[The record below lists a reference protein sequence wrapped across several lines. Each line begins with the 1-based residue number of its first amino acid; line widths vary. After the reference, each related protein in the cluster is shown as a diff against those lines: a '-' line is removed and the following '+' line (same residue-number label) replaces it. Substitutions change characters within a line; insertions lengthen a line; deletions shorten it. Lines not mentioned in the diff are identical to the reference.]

1 MMMARI
7 PNLRLTGWSAL
18 LSGIVDLV
26 GFGFLILFFA
36 LEAPQILQSGEPG
49 TPPVF
54 GTLNDTSFVLVA
66 LFLVPVALALHEQL
80 RTQASTGSWVA
91 LVIGLCGMLAA
102 VVVQALYVPR
112 VIATAQQAPSLNIS
126 LGLIGLWLCLVN
138 LLGRAGALP
147 RGLRG
152 LGLVVGVCLTLLPL
166 TYFAGGGAALLD
178 DASSGISNPLVILGF
193 GMGMLGLGLAF
204 PIWAIWMG
212 RWFLSRPVG
221 DVGQKPLT
229 AWPGTQ

>member
-1 MMMARI
+1 MARI
-7 PNLRLTGWSAL
+7 PNARLAGWSAL

-26 GFGFLILFFA
+26 GFVFLILFFA

-49 TPPVF
+49 TPPLF
-54 GTLNDTSFVLVA
+54 GTLNDASFVLVA

-80 RTQASTGSWVA
+80 RTQAPTGTWVA
-91 LVIGLCGMLAA
+91 LVIGLCGMLVA

-112 VIATAQQAPSLNIS
+112 VIATAQQAPSLNLS
-126 LGLIGLWLCLVN
+126 LGLIGLWLLLVN
-138 LLGRAGALP
+138 LFGRASAWP

-152 LGLVVGVCLTLLPL
+152 LGLLVGVCLLLLPV

-178 DASSGISNPLVILGF
+178 DASAGLSNPLVIVGF
-193 GMGMLGLGLAF
+193 AMGMLGLGLAF

-212 RWFLSRPVG
+212 RWFLNRPVG
-221 DVGQKPLT
+221 DAGPKPLT
-229 AWPGTQ
+229 AWPGTR

>member
-1 MMMARI
+1 MTRI
-7 PNLRLTGWSAL
+7 PNLRLAGWSAL

-26 GFGFLILFFA
+26 GFVFLILFFA

-54 GTLNDTSFVLVA
+54 GTLNDASFVLVA
-66 LFLVPVALALHEQL
+66 LCLVPVALALHEQL
-80 RTQASTGSWVA
+80 RIQAPTGSWVA

-102 VVVQALYVPR
+102 MVVQALYVPR
-112 VIATAQQAPSLNIS
+112 VIATAQQAPLLNIS
-126 LGLIGLWLCLVN
+126 LGLMGLWLLLVN

-147 RGLRG
+147 RGLHG
-152 LGLVVGVCLTLLPL
+152 LGLLVGACLLLLPL

-178 DASSGISNPLVILGF
+178 DASSGLGNPLVILGF

-221 DVGQKPLT
+221 DVRQKPLT